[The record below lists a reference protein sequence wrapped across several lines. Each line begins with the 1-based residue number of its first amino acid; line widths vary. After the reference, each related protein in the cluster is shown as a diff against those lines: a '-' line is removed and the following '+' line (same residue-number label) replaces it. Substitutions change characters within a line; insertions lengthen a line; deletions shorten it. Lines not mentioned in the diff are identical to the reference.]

1 MIGLAAA
8 GAAMKRV
15 PTWAWAV
22 IGAAVLLIA
31 FYIVLDRYGD
41 SREQAGKDKADA
53 AWKAAS
59 DKLIEKAAASGKK
72 ADTAA
77 AARQADFSARV
88 EDEKERMDAAV
99 EEGSSPMDV
108 LFGPAAG

>member
-1 MIGLAAA
+1 MIGFAAA
-8 GAAMKRV
+8 GAAIKRV

-22 IGAAVLLIA
+22 IGAAVVLVA
-31 FYIVLDRYGD
+31 FYMALNAYGNSRYK
-41 SREQAGKDKADA
+41 AGKADADA
-53 AWKAAS
+53 AWIEAS
-59 DKLIEKAAASGKK
+59 NKLIDKAAASGKK

-77 AARQADFSARV
+77 AARQADFVAKV

-99 EEGSSPMDV
+99 KEGSSPMDV